1 MMKLVTAR
9 QMRELDARTISE
21 VGVPGVVLM
30 ELAGQGAFKFIE
42 EQNWLPSKNDSV
54 LILVGKGN
62 NGGDGLVV
70 ARWLRLAGYTNLT
83 VVLLT
88 KAVSIGGDARINLK
102 SYQNLGGSVF
112 EVDTIDAW
120 KNFCQDA
127 GKFSLVVDGILGTGL
142 KSFLRGLYAAV
153 ISVINNKL
161 GDHVLALDI
170 PSGLHAD
177 RGVPLGNAVR
187 ADATVTFGY
196 GKTGLFVYPGKEYA
210 GEIKI
215 IDIGIPTA
223 FVDSLK
229 TTQLLTSAGCRNL
242 LPPPPALNGHKGNRG
257 HLLTIAG
264 SRGKS
269 GAALYTA
276 YSALKTGCGL
286 STLATPSS
294 LAADIEGRIPELMMI
309 PIADDGQGRVGE
321 MNVTD
326 IEQICLGKQAIA
338 VGPGLGTQIETH
350 KLLMKLLKNISIPV
364 VLDAD
369 ALTVL
374 ALNLE
379 ILAQKQA
386 DVILTPHPGEMSRLL
401 KISSSEIQ
409 QNRLELAREFARRHH
424 VYLVLK
430 GAGTIIAAPDGS
442 TAINSSGNQYLATAG
457 SGDVLTGIIGSFL
470 AQGLSPLA
478 ACHLGVYLHGLTA
491 DILVEDGKNGITAGD
506 LLQTIPLALTEISS
520 VKNAKPS
527 KEV

>member
-1 MMKLVTAR
+1 MKLVTAQ
-9 QMRELDARTISE
+9 QMRELDARTINE

-42 EQNWLPSKNDSV
+42 EQNWLPAKTDSI
-54 LILVGKGN
+54 LILAGKGN
-62 NGGDGLVV
+62 NGGDALVV
-70 ARWLRLAGYTNLT
+70 ARWLRLAGYTNLE

-88 KAVSIGGDARINLK
+88 EATLAGGDARTNLEC
-102 SYQNLGGSVF
+102 YRNLGGSVT
-112 EVDTIDAW
+112 EITTIDAW
-120 KNFCQDA
+120 DNFCRVS
-127 GKFSLVVDGILGTGL
+127 GKFSLVIDGILGTGL
-142 KSFLRGLYAAV
+142 NSSLRGLYAAV
-153 ISVINNKL
+153 IGVINKPL

-177 RGVPLGNAVR
+177 RGVPLGDAVK

-210 GEIKI
+210 GNVKI
-215 IDIGIPTA
+215 IDIGIPA
-223 FVDSLK
+223 VFLDSLE
-229 TTQLLTSAGCRNL
+229 TTKLLTTDGCRKL
-242 LPPPPALNGHKGNRG
+242 LPLPPALNGHKGNRG

-294 LAADIEGRIPELMMI
+294 LAAGIEGRIPELMMT

-321 MNVTD
+321 MNVPD
-326 IEQICLGKQAIA
+326 IEQICLGKQAIT
-338 VGPGLGTQIETH
+338 VGPGLGTQTEAHELII
-350 KLLMKLLKNISIPV
+350 KLLKNISIPM

-374 ALNLE
+374 TPDLEALAE
-379 ILAQKQA
+379 KKA
-386 DVILTPHPGEMSRLL
+386 DIILTPHPGEMSRLL
-401 KISSSEIQ
+401 KIPTREVQ
-409 QNRLELAREFARRHH
+409 QNRLELSRDFACRYN

-430 GAGTIIAAPDGS
+430 GAGTIIAAPDGNV
-442 TAINSSGNQYLATAG
+442 AINNSGNQYLATAG
-457 SGDVLTGIIGSFL
+457 SGDILTGIIGSFL

-478 ACHLGVYLHGLTA
+478 ACHLGVYAHGLTA
-491 DILVEDGKNGITAGD
+491 DILVKAGNKHGITAGD
-506 LLQTIPLALTEISS
+506 LLQTIPQALTEIEKD
-520 VKNAKPS
+520 VC
-527 KEV
+527 

>member
-1 MMKLVTAR
+1 MKLVTAQ
-9 QMRELDARTISE
+9 QMRELDARTINE

-54 LILVGKGN
+54 LILAGKGN
-62 NGGDGLVV
+62 NGGDALVV
-70 ARWLRLAGYTNLT
+70 ARWLRLAGYTTLT

-88 KAVSIGGDARINLK
+88 KAVLIGGDARINLD

-120 KNFCQDA
+120 KNFCRDA
-127 GKFSLVVDGILGTGL
+127 GKFSLIVDGILGTGL
-142 KSFLRGLYAAV
+142 KSELRGLYAVV
-153 ISVINNKL
+153 IDMINNSL

-210 GEIKI
+210 GDVEI
-215 IDIGIPTA
+215 IDIGIPAA
-223 FVDSLK
+223 FLDSLE
-229 TTQLLTSAGCRNL
+229 TTRLLTSAGCRKL
-242 LPPPPALNGHKGNRG
+242 LPPPPELNGHKGNRG

-294 LAADIEGRIPELMMI
+294 LAADIEGRIPELMMT

-321 MNVTD
+321 MNVPD
-326 IEQICLGKQAIA
+326 IEQICLGKQALA
-338 VGPGLGTQIETH
+338 VGPGLGTQSEAHELI
-350 KLLMKLLKNISIPV
+350 MKLLKNISIPM

-374 ALNLE
+374 APSLE
-379 ILAQKQA
+379 MLAQKKA
-386 DVILTPHPGEMSRLL
+386 AVILTPHPGEMSRLL
-401 KISSSEIQ
+401 QIPTREVQ
-409 QNRLELAREFARRHH
+409 QNRLELAHDFACRHN

-457 SGDVLTGIIGSFL
+457 AGDILTGIIGSFL

-478 ACHLGVYLHGLTA
+478 ACHLGVYIHGLTA
-491 DILVEDGKNGITAGD
+491 DILVEDEKNHGITAGD
-506 LLQTIPLALTEISS
+506 LLQTIPRALAEIGS
-520 VKNAKPS
+520 VNNTKPS
-527 KEV
+527 K